1 MRIACLLLISTVPL
15 SGGCSSLIAC
25 AGQDSSAWGTK
36 TEVRAKMGEPVAN
49 GVENGVAFDEYHTR
63 RKISEVGTME
73 MSGRGMG
80 FVMTF
85 GASELIAFPRELYWL
100 GSRTLFGRNLRFTY
114 DAAENVTGVFLDGEQ
129 LIWLTDN
136 RPFWMSRPRH
146 SSETAASG
154 LPAEGSNSPADL
166 PSLP

>member
-36 TEVRAKMGEPVAN
+36 TEVRAEMGEPVAN
-49 GVENGVAFDEYHTR
+49 GVEDGVAFDEYRTR
-63 RKISEVGTME
+63 RKISEAGTIG
-73 MSGRGMG
+73 MSGRGMK
-80 FVMTF
+80 FAVTF

-114 DAAENVTGVFLDGEQ
+114 DAAEKVTRVFLDGER
-129 LIWLTDN
+129 LVWLTDN
-136 RPFWMSRPRH
+136 RPFWMSRSRH
-146 SSETAASG
+146 SSDTAASG
-154 LPAEGSNSPADL
+154 PTAPGID
-166 PSLP
+166 